1 LESDSYLEIGAW
13 SLEFTLER
21 RLIYVAIEV
30 RKKDKETTGSLL
42 RRFSRRVQQ
51 SGVLLNARKN
61 RFFVK
66 AKTKRQTKES
76 ALRRQELR
84 KQRAQLI
91 KLGLLEEGQMI
102 PKDKIKF
109 KK

>member
-1 LESDSYLEIGAW
+1 M
-13 SLEFTLER
+13 
-21 RLIYVAIEV
+21 AIEV
-30 RKKDKETTGSLL
+30 RKKDKESTGSLL

-51 SGVLLNARKN
+51 SGVLLRARKN
-61 RFFVK
+61 RFYQKPKTRRQMK
-66 AKTKRQTKES
+66 AS

-84 KQRAQLI
+84 KQRAELI

-102 PKDKIKF
+102 PKDKIRF